1 MKDKEDASYFKEMNH
16 AGKAISIRDDATHF
30 ELRIDGIP
38 IPMVSRL
45 APNEYATMFFPQ
57 QDFPTAEAMAKALVE
72 TEGKL
77 WVLDRKKG
85 ASHKMPHGK

>member
-1 MKDKEDASYFKEMNH
+1 MKGKDDAAHFVEMRH
-16 AGKAISIRDDATHF
+16 AGKAIAIRDDATHF

-45 APNEYATMFFPQ
+45 SPNQYATMVFPQ
-57 QDFPTAEAMAKALVE
+57 QDFPTAEAMAKALAE

-77 WVLDRKKG
+77 WFLDRNR
-85 ASHKMPHGK
+85 APAIR